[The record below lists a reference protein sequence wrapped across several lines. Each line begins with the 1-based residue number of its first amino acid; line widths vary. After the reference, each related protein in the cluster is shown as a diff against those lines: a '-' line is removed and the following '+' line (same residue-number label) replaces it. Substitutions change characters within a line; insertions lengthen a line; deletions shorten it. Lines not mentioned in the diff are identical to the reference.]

1 MKMNKKGITLVEVI
15 VVLIIMAVLAGILVA
30 SYTGYIDKANKDK
43 ALVEAR
49 AAFLAASTIYS
60 EAYAEGAFAE
70 VTPDPS
76 TGNITGTLK
85 TDDAYYKSITDLAGV
100 DGEIGKSF
108 TVKDNKIIG
117 MTYKVGDTTWTL
129 TNGVWGK

>member
-30 SYTGYIDKANKDK
+30 SYTGYIDKAKDDK

-70 VTPDPS
+70 VDPDED
-76 TGNITGTLK
+76 GNITWTLE
-85 TDDAYYKSITDLAGV
+85 TTDAYYKSITDLAGV
-100 DGEIGKSF
+100 EGEIDPTF
-108 TVKDNKIIG
+108 TINNGKIIG
-117 MTYKVGDTTWTL
+117 MSYKSSAGDTWTL
-129 TNGVWGK
+129 THGVWGK

>member
-30 SYTGYIDKANKDK
+30 SYTGYIDKAKDDK

-49 AAFLAASTIYS
+49 AAFLAASTIYH
-60 EAYAEGAFAE
+60 EAFAE
-70 VTPDPS
+70 GKGVTN
-76 TGNITGTLK
+76 GTGTWNLE
-85 TDDAYYKSITDLAGV
+85 DAANVAYYTEINKLAGV
-100 DGEIGKSF
+100 GGEIGKSI
-108 TVKDNKIIG
+108 TVTDNKITG

-129 TNGVWGK
+129 TDGVWGK